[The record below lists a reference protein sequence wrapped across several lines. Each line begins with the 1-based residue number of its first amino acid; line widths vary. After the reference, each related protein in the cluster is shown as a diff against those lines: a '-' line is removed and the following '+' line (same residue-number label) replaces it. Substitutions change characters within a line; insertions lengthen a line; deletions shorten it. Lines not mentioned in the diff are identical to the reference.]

1 MQIKIGTKKLIT
13 ASVLASTLL
22 LSQNANA
29 GLIERTIT
37 DATFGTVAAYYDDV
51 LDITWLKD
59 ANFAKTSDYAATGAT
74 GVRADG
80 KMTWSAAKT
89 WAGQLEIGAYDDWRL
104 TSLQPQN
111 GSTFDSKYVTD
122 GTTDYGYNIT
132 SPLHEMAYM
141 FHVNLG
147 LEGYC
152 DGANN
157 TGSYCDSS
165 STGFHNTAGDT
176 AIDTA
181 NLGNDIAIDNL
192 MSYVYWDDVEY
203 APHTDGAWAFDTD
216 SGDQDDNDKGN
227 SLYGWAVRSGDVGA
241 STPPVS
247 SVPEPTTLA
256 IFGLGLLGLVARRK
270 SA

>member
-1 MQIKIGTKKLIT
+1 MQIKTGTKKLIT

-37 DATFGTVAAYYDDV
+37 DATFGNVDAYYDDI

-59 ANFAKTSDYAATGAT
+59 ANFAKTSGYD
-74 GVRADG
+74 ADG
-80 KMTWSAAKT
+80 KMTWGAANT
-89 WAGQLEIGAYDDWRL
+89 WAGQLEIGAFDDWRL
-104 TSLQPQN
+104 TNVQPQN
-111 GSTFDSKYVTD
+111 GSTFDYNYAAD

-132 SPLHEMAYM
+132 NQLHEMAYM

-147 LEGYC
+147 LEGPC
-152 DGANN
+152 DGAN
-157 TGSYCDSS
+157 TAGTTCDTS
-165 STGFHNTAGDT
+165 GAGWHNTSWDT

-181 NLGNDIAIDNL
+181 NLGNNIAVDNL

-203 APHTDGAWAFDTD
+203 APNTNYAWAFDTY
-216 SGDQDDNDKGN
+216 SGRQVYYTKND

-241 STPPVS
+241 STPPAS